1 MTSLPAQ
8 ANYLLLKSP
17 VELAGPLLER
27 GILIRSCGNYQG
39 LGPGWYRV
47 AVRGPEE
54 NGALLA
60 ALGDLRLPGN
70 II

>member
-1 MTSLPAQ
+1 MM
-8 ANYLLLKSP
+8 LKSP

-39 LGPGWYRV
+39 LGPGWYRA

-54 NGALLA
+54 NDALLA
-60 ALGDLRLPGN
+60 ALEDLRLPGN

>member
-1 MTSLPAQ
+1 M
-8 ANYLLLKSP
+8 
-17 VELAGPLLER
+17 ELAGPLLEL

-39 LGPGWYRV
+39 LGTGWYRA

-54 NGALLA
+54 NDALLA

-70 II
+70 IIR